1 MQSSEMI
8 SRVVSSGGPVLL
20 FEVDAP
26 EPDGAGAGRRCEV
39 RLVGS
44 VRSERTA
51 AKRQELSAVLLLRAQ
66 TPARL
71 LSCVRAVS
79 QGATLP
85 ANVLLEQLVP
95 TPEGSDGGA
104 GAGSDPRERRL
115 TRREFD
121 VLRML
126 ADGGSTREIA
136 DAMSY
141 SERTV
146 KNIVRSLLEKLNCR
160 TRAHAVALAARQGV
174 V

>member
-1 MQSSEMI
+1 MI

-20 FEVDAP
+20 FELDAP
-26 EPDGAGAGRRCEV
+26 EPDDGGAGRRCEV
-39 RLVGS
+39 RLIGR
-44 VRSERTA
+44 VRNERSPA
-51 AKRQELSAVLLLRAQ
+51 RRQELSAVLLLRAQ

-85 ANVLLEQLVP
+85 ADVLLEQLVLAADDDDAA
-95 TPEGSDGGA
+95 TGTGGEH
-104 GAGSDPRERRL
+104 RERRL

-126 ADGGSTREIA
+126 ADGDSTREIA
-136 DAMSY
+136 NAMSY

>member
-1 MQSSEMI
+1 MI

-20 FEVDAP
+20 FELDAP
-26 EPDGAGAGRRCEV
+26 EPDDGGAGRRCEV
-39 RLVGS
+39 RLIGR
-44 VRSERTA
+44 VRNEPSPAR
-51 AKRQELSAVLLLRAQ
+51 RQELSAVLLLRAQ

-85 ANVLLEQLVP
+85 ADVLLEQLVLAAD
-95 TPEGSDGGA
+95 DGDTG
-104 GAGSDPRERRL
+104 GTGGEHRERRL

-126 ADGGSTREIA
+126 ADGDSTREIA
-136 DAMSY
+136 TAMSY